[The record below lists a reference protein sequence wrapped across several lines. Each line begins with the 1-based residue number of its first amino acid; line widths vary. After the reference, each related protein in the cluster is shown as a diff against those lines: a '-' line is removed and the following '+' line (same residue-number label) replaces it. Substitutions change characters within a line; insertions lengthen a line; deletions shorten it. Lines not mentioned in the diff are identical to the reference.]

1 MELKIK
7 QLRED
12 TTVAIFTWLSNQVG
26 QTDIVMDR
34 EHFDNPLKDYITF
47 TNPRTKR
54 VVKLRAKTY
63 HYLVHFMDHT
73 NENGYFHLEL
83 DYGRPVSEAAEI
95 ILKYLTS
102 DLQPKQF
109 KEWVKVLIST
119 MD

>member
-12 TTVAIFTWLSNQVG
+12 TTVALFTWLANQAG

-34 EHFDNPLKDYITF
+34 EHFNNPLKNYITF

-54 VVKLRAKTY
+54 SVKLRAKTY

-73 NENGYFHLEL
+73 RANGYFHQNLE
-83 DYGRPVSEAAEI
+83 YGRPVTEVAEI

-102 DLQPKQF
+102 DLPPTQF